1 MPDAPNQCGA
11 KRRAVSQRTGRIRYV
26 SLMQPT
32 ILSPDQT
39 RVLVPE
45 LTRTLNPSVWLY
57 RFRHPAQ
64 PWTLSIATHAEPG
77 SDKLSLGGFRIA
89 PKERTETPG
98 FNPDVEAIELA
109 IGMEEK
115 VYWSRLLHI
124 GGPLA
129 RRDIK
134 RIVGG
139 KCVLEPTPD
148 ARVGQP
154 NDFTLLDWAIECF
167 RAFESTA
174 GVRLTT
180 GQDLG
185 HGVMSDGN
193 TKSLDYL
200 SERFPGSVDADTS
213 KPTAEGNYWALE
225 GMLRACRIPVE
236 QATVGL
242 IGLGNIG
249 MHVLQKLRSSGA
261 RVIGIELREE
271 RRAAAAALGATVW
284 LPTDKCKLLEQP
296 IDALVVNAAGG
307 SLDADTVRACA
318 ANETLRVVCGSENLA
333 LPNPDDAERLRESG
347 KSFCP
352 TELGGMMGYLTAV
365 EEYLAHLEGQAFD
378 VHTLFEAAKDLEP
391 ACYRATALQIER
403 NFTIGFEEAVRRTA
417 SESVP
422 AA

>member
-1 MPDAPNQCGA
+1 
-11 KRRAVSQRTGRIRYV
+11 
-26 SLMQPT
+26 MQPT
-32 ILSPDQT
+32 ILTPDQT
-39 RVLVPE
+39 RELVPE
-45 LTRTLNPSVWLY
+45 LARTLNPAVWLY

-64 PWTLSIATHAEPG
+64 QWTLSIATHAEPG

-89 PKERTETPG
+89 PRERTDAPG
-98 FNPDVEAIELA
+98 FDPDREAIELA

-139 KCVLEPTPD
+139 KCVLEPTPS

-154 NDFTLLDWAIECF
+154 DDFKLLDWAIDCF
-167 RAFESTA
+167 RAFEATA

-185 HGVMSDGN
+185 HGVMSDGV

-200 SERFPGSVDADTS
+200 SERFAGSVDADTS
-213 KPTAEGNYWALE
+213 KPTAEGNYWVLE
-225 GMLRACRIPVE
+225 GMLRAHRIPVE
-236 QATVGL
+236 RATVGL
-242 IGLGNIG
+242 IGVGNIG
-249 MHVLQKLRSSGA
+249 QHVLERLRSNRG
-261 RVIGIELREE
+261 RVIAVESREE
-271 RRAAAAALGATVW
+271 RRAAAIAAGATAW
-284 LPTDKCKLLEQP
+284 PASAKQELLQQP

-307 SLDADTVRACA
+307 TLDSETVAACA
-318 ANETLRVVCGSENLA
+318 ANASLRVVCGSENLA
-333 LPNPDDAERLRESG
+333 MPNPDDAERLREST

-365 EEYLAHLEGQAFD
+365 EEYLAHLEGQPFD
-378 VHTLFEAAKDLEP
+378 VHTLFEAAKCLEP
-391 ACYRATALQIER
+391 ACYRATAYQIET
-403 NFTIGFEEAVRRTA
+403 NFTLRFEDAIRATA
-417 SESVP
+417 EDP
-422 AA
+422 ALVE

>member
-1 MPDAPNQCGA
+1 MHPI
-11 KRRAVSQRTGRIRYV
+11 VLT
-26 SLMQPT
+26 
-32 ILSPDQT
+32 PDQT
-39 RVLVPE
+39 CELVPG
-45 LTRTLNPSVWLY
+45 LARTLNPAVWLY

-89 PKERTETPG
+89 PRERTETPG
-98 FNPDVEAIELA
+98 FDPDVEAIELA

-129 RRDIK
+129 RRDMQ

-139 KCVLEPTPD
+139 KCVLQPTPD

-154 NDFTLLDWAIECF
+154 NDFKLLEWAVECF
-167 RAFESTA
+167 RAFEATS

-185 HGVMSDGN
+185 HGIMSDGQ

-200 SERFPGSVDADTS
+200 SVRFPGSVDADTS
-213 KPTAEGNYWALE
+213 KPTAEGNYWVLE
-225 GMLRACRIPVE
+225 GMLRACHVPIER
-236 QATVGL
+236 ATVGL

-249 MHVLQKLRSSGA
+249 MHVLQRLRANRA

-271 RRAAAAALGATVW
+271 RRAAAIAAGATVW
-284 LPTDKCKLLEQP
+284 PPSEKCKLLEQP
-296 IDALVVNAAGG
+296 IDALVVNASGG
-307 SLDADTVRACA
+307 TLDSKTVRACA
-318 ANETLRVVCGSENLA
+318 ANDSLRVVCGSENLA
-333 LPNPDDAERLRESG
+333 LPNLDEAERLREG
-347 KSFCP
+347 RKAFCP

-365 EEYLAHLEGQAFD
+365 EEYLAHIEGQAFD
-378 VHTLFEAAKDLEP
+378 VHTLFEAAKCLEP

-403 NFTIGFEEAVRRTA
+403 NFTLSFEDAIRAVAEDPTAVR
-417 SESVP
+417 
-422 AA
+422 

>member
-1 MPDAPNQCGA
+1 
-11 KRRAVSQRTGRIRYV
+11 
-26 SLMQPT
+26 MQPT
-32 ILSPDQT
+32 VLTPDQT
-39 RVLVPE
+39 RELVPE
-45 LTRTLNPSVWLY
+45 LVRTLNPMVWLY

-77 SDKLSLGGFRIA
+77 SNKLSLGGFRIA
-89 PKERTETPG
+89 PRERTETPG

-115 VYWSRLLHI
+115 VYWSRLLHV

-129 RRDIK
+129 RRDIR

-154 NDFTLLDWAIECF
+154 NDFELLDWAIECF
-167 RAFESTA
+167 RTFEATSGA
-174 GVRLTT
+174 RLTT

-185 HGVMSDGN
+185 HGIMSDGK

-213 KPTAEGNYWALE
+213 KPTAEGNYRVLE
-225 GMLRACRIPVE
+225 GMLRAHRIPLE

-249 MHVLQKLRSSGA
+249 IHVLQRLRADGA
-261 RVIGIELREE
+261 RVIGIELRED
-271 RRAAAAALGATVW
+271 RRIAATAAGATAW
-284 LPTDKCKLLEQP
+284 SPIDKGKLLEQP

-333 LPNPDDAERLRESG
+333 LPNPDDADRLRESR

-365 EEYLAHLEGQAFD
+365 EEYLAHLEGQPFD
-378 VHTLFEAAKDLEP
+378 VHTLFDAAKCLEP
-391 ACYRATALQIER
+391 ACFGATTLQMER
-403 NFTIGFEEAVRRTA
+403 NFTIGFEEAVRATA
-417 SESVP
+417 NELTTRP
-422 AA
+422 

>member
-1 MPDAPNQCGA
+1 
-11 KRRAVSQRTGRIRYV
+11 
-26 SLMQPT
+26 MQPT
-32 ILSPDQT
+32 ILTPDQT
-39 RVLVPE
+39 RALVPE
-45 LTRTLNPSVWLY
+45 LSRTLNPTVWLY

-89 PKERTETPG
+89 PRERTESPG
-98 FNPDVEAIELA
+98 FDPDVEAIDLA

-129 RRDIK
+129 RRDMQ

-154 NDFTLLDWAIECF
+154 NDFRLLDWAIECF
-167 RAFESTA
+167 RVFEATS

-185 HGVMSDGN
+185 HGVMSDRK

-200 SERFPGSVDADTS
+200 SARFPGSVDADTS

-225 GMLRACRIPVE
+225 GMLRACRIPIE
-236 QATVGL
+236 ESTVGL

-249 MHVLQKLRSSGA
+249 MHVVERLRSNRA
-261 RVIGIELREE
+261 RVIGVELRDE
-271 RRAAAAALGATVW
+271 RRAAAIAAGATVW
-284 LPTDKCKLLEQP
+284 APCDKRKLLEQP

-307 SLDADTVRACA
+307 TLDSDTIDACV

-333 LPNPDDAERLRESG
+333 MPNPDDAERLREG
-347 KSFCP
+347 KKSFCP

-365 EEYLAHLEGQAFD
+365 EEYLAHLEGQPFD
-378 VHTLFEAAKDLEP
+378 VYTLFEAAKALEP
-391 ACYRATALQIER
+391 ACYRATTYQIEQ
-403 NFTIGFEEAVRRTA
+403 NFTVSFEEAVRA
-417 SESVP
+417 VAADP
-422 AA
+422 ALID

>member
-1 MPDAPNQCGA
+1 MH
-11 KRRAVSQRTGRIRYV
+11 
-26 SLMQPT
+26 PT
-32 ILSPDQT
+32 VLTPDQT

-45 LTRTLNPSVWLY
+45 LARTLNPNVWLY
-57 RFRHPAQ
+57 RFRHSAQ

-89 PKERTETPG
+89 PRERTETPG
-98 FNPDVEAIELA
+98 FDPDVEAIDLA

-129 RRDIK
+129 RRDMQ

-139 KCVLEPTPD
+139 KCVLQPTGD

-154 NDFTLLDWAIECF
+154 NDFKLLEWAIECF
-167 RAFESTA
+167 RAFEATA

-185 HGVMSDGN
+185 HGILSDGK
-193 TKSLDYL
+193 TKSLDFL

-213 KPTAEGNYWALE
+213 KPTAEGNYWVLE
-225 GMLRACRIPVE
+225 GMLRACRVPIE
-236 QATVGL
+236 RATVGL

-249 MHVLQKLRSSGA
+249 MHVLERLRANRA
-261 RVIGIELREE
+261 RVIGIETREE
-271 RRAAAAALGATVW
+271 RRAAAIAAGATAW
-284 LPTDKCKLLEQP
+284 PSGDKGKLLDQP
-296 IDALVVNAAGG
+296 IEALVGNAAGG
-307 SLDADTVRACA
+307 TLDSDTVRACA

-333 LPNPDDAERLRESG
+333 LPNPDDAERLREG
-347 KSFCP
+347 RKAFCP

-365 EEYLAHLEGQAFD
+365 EEYLAHLEGQPFD
-378 VHTLFEAAKDLEP
+378 VHALFEAAKCLEP

-403 NFTIGFEEAVRRTA
+403 NFTLSFEDAIRA
-417 SESVP
+417 G
-422 AA
+422 AAEPTLVD

>member
-1 MPDAPNQCGA
+1 
-11 KRRAVSQRTGRIRYV
+11 
-26 SLMQPT
+26 MQPT
-32 ILSPDQT
+32 ILTPDQT
-39 RVLVPE
+39 RQLVPE
-45 LTRTLNPSVWLY
+45 LARTLNPTVWLY

-89 PKERTETPG
+89 PRERTDAPG
-98 FNPDVEAIELA
+98 FDPDIEAIELA

-129 RRDIK
+129 RRDMQ

-148 ARVGQP
+148 ARIGQP
-154 NDFTLLDWAIECF
+154 NDFQLLEWAIECF
-167 RAFESTA
+167 RAFEETS

-185 HGVMSDGN
+185 HGTMSDGR

-200 SERFPGSVDADTS
+200 SARFPGSVDADTS
-213 KPTAEGNYWALE
+213 KPTAEGNYWVLE
-225 GMLRACRIPVE
+225 GMLRAHRIPIDR
-236 QATVGL
+236 ATVGL

-249 MHVLQKLRSSGA
+249 MHVLGRLRSNRA
-261 RVIGIELREE
+261 RVIAIELRED
-271 RRAAAAALGATVW
+271 RRDAAVAAGATVW
-284 LPTDKCKLLEQP
+284 SPAEKQQLLHQP

-307 SLDADTVRACA
+307 TLDAATIDACVE
-318 ANETLRVVCGSENLA
+318 NESLRVVCGSENLA
-333 LPNPDDAERLRESG
+333 MPNPDDAERLREG
-347 KSFCP
+347 MKSFCP

-365 EEYLAHLEGQAFD
+365 EEYLAHLESRPFD
-378 VHTLFEAAKDLEP
+378 VHTLFEAAKCLEP
-391 ACYRATALQIER
+391 ACYRATTYQIER
-403 NFTIGFEEAVRRTA
+403 NFTVSFEEAVRA
-417 SESVP
+417 VSDP
-422 AA
+422 ALID

>member
-1 MPDAPNQCGA
+1 MP
-11 KRRAVSQRTGRIRYV
+11 
-26 SLMQPT
+26 PT
-32 ILSPDQT
+32 IVTPDQT
-39 RVLVPE
+39 RELVPQ
-45 LTRTLNPSVWLY
+45 LARTLNPNVWLY

-89 PKERTETPG
+89 PRERTETPG
-98 FNPDVEAIELA
+98 FDPDVEAIELA

-129 RRDIK
+129 RRDMQ

-154 NDFTLLDWAIECF
+154 NDFALLDWAVECF
-167 RAFESTA
+167 RAFEATA

-185 HGVMSDGN
+185 HGVMSDGK

-200 SERFPGSVDADTS
+200 SARFPGSVDADTS
-213 KPTAEGNYWALE
+213 KPTAEGNYWVLE
-225 GMLRACRIPVE
+225 GMLRAVGIPIE
-236 QATVGL
+236 RATVGL

-249 MHVLQKLRSSGA
+249 MHVLERLRANRA
-261 RVIGIELREE
+261 RVIGIELRVE
-271 RRAAAAALGATVW
+271 RRAAATAAGATAW
-284 LPTDKCKLLEQP
+284 LPSEKLALLEQP
-296 IDALVVNAAGG
+296 LDALVVNAAGG
-307 SLDADTVRACA
+307 TLDSDTVQACI
-318 ANETLRVVCGSENLA
+318 ANESLRVVCGSENLA
-333 LPNPDDAERLRESG
+333 MPNPDDAERLRDGS

-365 EEYLAHLEGQAFD
+365 EEYLAHVEGQPFD
-378 VHTLFEAAKDLEP
+378 VRTLLEAAKWLEP
-391 ACYRATALQIER
+391 ACYRATALQVER
-403 NFTIGFEEAVRRTA
+403 NYTIGFEDAIRAIA
-417 SESVP
+417 SDPALVP
-422 AA
+422 A

>member
-1 MPDAPNQCGA
+1 MH
-11 KRRAVSQRTGRIRYV
+11 
-26 SLMQPT
+26 PT
-32 ILSPDQT
+32 VLTPEQT
-39 RVLVPE
+39 RELVPE
-45 LTRTLNPSVWLY
+45 LARTLNPLVWLY
-57 RFRHPAQ
+57 RFRHPAR

-89 PKERTETPG
+89 PRERTEVPG

-109 IGMEEK
+109 VGMEEK

-129 RRDIK
+129 RRDMR

-139 KCVLEPTPD
+139 KCVLEPTAD
-148 ARVGQP
+148 ARVGQA
-154 NDFTLLDWAIECF
+154 NDFALLDWAIECF
-167 RAFESTA
+167 RAFEATA

-185 HGVMSDGN
+185 HGIMSDGK
-193 TKSLDYL
+193 TTSLDYL
-200 SERFPGSVDADTS
+200 SARFPGSVDADTS
-213 KPTAEGNYWALE
+213 KPTAEGNYWVLE
-225 GMLRACRIPVE
+225 GMLRACHVPIE

-249 MHVLQKLRSSGA
+249 MHVLQRLRSNRA
-261 RVIGIELREE
+261 RVIGVELRED
-271 RRAAAAALGATVW
+271 RRAAAAAAGAPALRPGDTA
-284 LPTDKCKLLEQP
+284 KLLDQP

-307 SLDADTVRACA
+307 TLDANTVRACA
-318 ANETLRVVCGSENLA
+318 ANERLRVVCGSENLA
-333 LPNPDDAERLRESG
+333 MPNPDDAERLRVAG

-365 EEYLAHLEGQAFD
+365 EEYLAHLERQPFE
-378 VHTLFEAAKDLEP
+378 VRTLFEAAKWLEP

-403 NFTIGFEEAVRRTA
+403 NFTLSFEDAIRA
-417 SESVP
+417 IAADP
-422 AA
+422 ALMD

>member
-1 MPDAPNQCGA
+1 MHPD
-11 KRRAVSQRTGRIRYV
+11 
-26 SLMQPT
+26 
-32 ILSPDQT
+32 ILTPDQT
-39 RVLVPE
+39 RELVPE
-45 LTRTLNPSVWLY
+45 LARTLDPMVWLY

-64 PWTLSIATHAEPG
+64 PWTFSIATHAEPG

-89 PKERTETPG
+89 PRERTDSPG

-129 RRDIK
+129 RRDIQ

-154 NDFTLLDWAIECF
+154 NDFKLLDWAIECF
-167 RAFESTA
+167 RTFEQDA

-185 HGVMSDGN
+185 HGLMSDGK

-200 SERFPGSVDADTS
+200 SARFPGSVDADTS
-213 KPTAEGNYWALE
+213 KPTAEGNYWVLE
-225 GMLRACRIPVE
+225 GMLRACRVPIE
-236 QATVGL
+236 RATVGL

-249 MHVLQKLRSSGA
+249 MHVLERLRSNRA
-261 RVIGIELREE
+261 RVIAVELRED
-271 RRAAAAALGATVW
+271 RRAAAIAAGATVW
-284 LPTDKCKLLEQP
+284 APSYKRRLLEQP

-307 SLDADTVRACA
+307 TLDSDTIDACV

-333 LPNPDDAERLRESG
+333 MPNPDDAERLREG
-347 KSFCP
+347 RKSFCP

-365 EEYLAHLEGQAFD
+365 EEYLAHLEGQSFD
-378 VHTLFEAAKDLEP
+378 VHALFEAAKCLEP
-391 ACYRATALQIER
+391 ACYRATAFQIER
-403 NFTIGFEEAVRRTA
+403 NFTMSFEQAVRA
-417 SESVP
+417 IAADP
-422 AA
+422 ALRD